1 MVAEKKTEGAEGAEG
16 RLVEP
21 SLWERLERPAPA
33 RRASLTLERIAAA
46 AVELA
51 DEEGGAAVTMRR
63 LATKLGVA
71 PMAAYRH
78 VSGKED
84 LWALMFDH
92 VSAELTVP
100 DDVADWREVLR
111 SFGLQ
116 TRELMLRHPWLGQA
130 PLPLI
135 QLTPARMAV
144 AERQLR
150 ALDGRGLDADS
161 MMAAFRAVGAFV
173 HGSTQTEIALR
184 QYREQHGWESGDE
197 TRQALAPQMNY
208 LMGSGRYPTYQ
219 RYGLSATRK
228 DDPAWEFAFGLDCV
242 LDGIARR
249 LDI

>member
-1 MVAEKKTEGAEGAEG
+1 MVAQKKTEGGEGE

-21 SLWERLERPAPA
+21 SLWERLERPAPT
-33 RRASLTLERIAAA
+33 RRAALTLERIAAA

-63 LATKLGVA
+63 LAARLGVA

-84 LWALMFDH
+84 LWALMFDR

-111 SFGLQ
+111 SFALQ
-116 TRELMLRHPWLGQA
+116 TRELMLRHPWLGGA

-144 AERQLR
+144 AERQLS
-150 ALDGRGLDADS
+150 ALGGHGLDADE
-161 MMAAFRAVGAFV
+161 MVAAFRAVGAFV
-173 HGSTQTEIALR
+173 HGATQTEIALR
-184 QYREQHGWESGDE
+184 QYREQHGWKSGDE
-197 TRQALAPQMNY
+197 TREALAPQMNY
-208 LMGSGRYPTYQ
+208 LMRSGRYPTYKK
-219 RYGLSATRK
+219 YALSATRK
-228 DDPAWEFAFGLDCV
+228 DDPAWEFEFGLDCV

-249 LDI
+249 LGI

>member
-1 MVAEKKTEGAEGAEG
+1 MVAQGKAESEAGG
-16 RLVEP
+16 LVEP
-21 SLWERLERPAPA
+21 SLWERLERPAPT
-33 RRASLTLERIAAA
+33 RRASLTLARIAAA

-78 VSGKED
+78 VSDKED
-84 LWALMFDH
+84 LWALMFDR

-100 DDVADWREVLR
+100 DDVTDWREVLR

-116 TRELMLRHPWLGQA
+116 TRELMLRHPWLGQT

-144 AERQLR
+144 AERQLK
-150 ALDGRGLDADS
+150 ALATKELDTDA
-161 MMAAFRAVGAFV
+161 MVAAHRTVGAFV
-173 HGSTQTEIALR
+173 HGATQTEIALR
-184 QYREQHGWESGDE
+184 EYRERHGWKSGDE
-197 TRQALAPQMNY
+197 TREALAPQMKY
-208 LMGSGRYPTYQ
+208 LLESGRYPNYHQ
-219 RYGLSATRK
+219 YALSATRK
-228 DDPAWEFAFGLDCV
+228 DDPAWEFEFGLDCV

>member
-1 MVAEKKTEGAEGAEG
+1 M
-16 RLVEP
+16 VEP

-33 RRASLTLERIAAA
+33 RRTSLTLDRIAEA

-51 DEEGGAAVTMRR
+51 DEEGGDAVTMRR
-63 LATKLGVA
+63 LAARLGVA

-84 LWALMFDH
+84 LWALMFDR
-92 VSAELTVP
+92 VSAGLTVP
-100 DDVADWREVLR
+100 DDVTDWREVLR
-111 SFGLQ
+111 SFALQ
-116 TRELMLRHPWLGQA
+116 TRELMHRHPWLSQA

-135 QLTPARMAV
+135 TLTPARMAV

-150 ALDGRGLDADS
+150 ALDGRGLDADA
-161 MMAAFRAVGAFV
+161 MMAAFRTVSAFV
-173 HGSTQTEIALR
+173 HGATQTEIALSR
-184 QYREQHGWESGDE
+184 YKADHGWASGDE

-208 LMGSGRYPTYQ
+208 LMESGRYPTY
-219 RYGLSATRK
+219 RTYALSATRK

-249 LDI
+249 LGI

>member
-1 MVAEKKTEGAEGAEG
+1 MAARKDEDGKGES

-21 SLWERLERPAPA
+21 SLWERLERPAPTQ
-33 RRASLTLERIAAA
+33 RASLTLARIAAA

-51 DEEGGAAVTMRR
+51 DEEGATAVTMRR

-78 VSGKED
+78 VSGKGD
-84 LWALMFDH
+84 LWALMFDR
-92 VSAELTVP
+92 VSAGLAVP
-100 DDVADWREVLR
+100 DEVADWREVLR
-111 SFGLQ
+111 SFALQ
-116 TRELMLRHPWLGQA
+116 TRELMLRHPWLGQV
-130 PLPLI
+130 PLPVI
-135 QLTPARMAV
+135 SLTPARMAV

-150 ALDGRGLDADS
+150 ALAGRDLDVDS
-161 MMAAFRAVGAFV
+161 MMAAFRAVGAYV
-173 HGSTQTEIALR
+173 HGAVQAEIALR
-184 QYREQHGWESGDE
+184 EYKEEQGWQSGAE

-219 RYGLSATRK
+219 EYALSATRK

-249 LDI
+249 LGI

>member
-1 MVAEKKTEGAEGAEG
+1 M
-16 RLVEP
+16 
-21 SLWERLERPAPA
+21 ERPAPT
-33 RRASLTLERIAAA
+33 RRASLTLDRIAAT

-84 LWALMFDH
+84 LWALMFDR
-92 VSAELTVP
+92 VSAELSVP
-100 DDVADWREVLR
+100 DGVTDWREVLR
-111 SFGLQ
+111 SFALQ
-116 TRELMLRHPWLGQA
+116 TRELMHRHPWLGQA
-130 PLPLI
+130 PLPLV

-150 ALDGRGLDADS
+150 ALDGRELDADS

-173 HGSTQTEIALR
+173 HGSTQVELALS
-184 QYREQHGWESGDE
+184 QYKRDHGWQSGDE

-208 LMGSGRYPTYQ
+208 LMGSGRYPTYEK
-219 RYGLSATRK
+219 YALSATRK

-249 LDI
+249 LEI

>member
-1 MVAEKKTEGAEGAEG
+1 MAVEKKTGDGES

-33 RRASLTLERIAAA
+33 RRAALTLDRIAAA

-84 LWALMFDH
+84 LRALMFDR

-100 DDVADWREVLR
+100 DDVTDWREVLR
-111 SFGLQ
+111 SFAVQ
-116 TRELMLRHPWLGQA
+116 TRELMLRHPWLGQT
-130 PLPLI
+130 PLPVI

-144 AERQLR
+144 AERQLK
-150 ALDGRGLDADS
+150 ALAGKELDADA
-161 MMAAFRAVGAFV
+161 MVAAHRAVGAFV
-173 HGSTQTEIALR
+173 HGATQTEIALR
-184 QYREQHGWESGDE
+184 EYRERHDWKSGDE

-208 LMGSGRYPTYQ
+208 LMESGRYPTY
-219 RYGLSATRK
+219 RAYALSATRK
-228 DDPAWEFAFGLDCV
+228 DDPAWEFEFGLDCV

-249 LDI
+249 LGI